1 MKILKVIIDNF
12 RNITHAEHDLGDR
25 NIFIGPNYKGK
36 TNTILAIYWALTG
49 YMLDGS
55 NDDISLKPLDNTK
68 KEVSVELVFE
78 DGWTYKKAYS
88 EKWTTK
94 RGTKEIVME
103 GHVTQYY
110 VKGDKSSAKDALTEL
125 FQHLG
130 LADIK
135 LETSKFG
142 LVRAVIDPYYMAE
155 TCDWAILRSFVIE
168 LVGDVSND
176 DVYAAE
182 EMLLSI
188 RPLLTE
194 YGHDTAKAT
203 KHLKSRIKG
212 AKDEGKEKAAMMKG
226 FTDITDVDADV
237 LATAHKILAD
247 TDKTIAQY
255 TAQKAGSVNQ
265 KLIDLRNSLA
275 QVNLELA
282 ESIES
287 DRHHLDE
294 VNADTK
300 AKIRGYEEE
309 LSSMRKTLAEKRNT
323 FTSMQDENVKLDA
336 DIQRVKHEISMKE
349 SSKKDKEDEF
359 YLIKKRQFD
368 GGSPLP
374 LESTCPHCGGSLNK
388 EYIETIKAQNEK
400 LKSEFEENK
409 KVSLNEVIAVGNK
422 LKLEIQN
429 LEFELAELQKKER
442 QNPDYVLAEIKSI
455 EADMEQKKAAI
466 ESLER
471 DMVNEYT
478 SDKTYDLR
486 RKQNDI
492 QCAIRKEETVNTT
505 EELDAKIAELKAS
518 KAPYEETI
526 NKHNLYLQAQERA
539 DMLNKE
545 LDDIAT
551 KQCEYESKLML
562 VEKFTQT
569 KLSMLQSNVEKVF
582 GKEIKFTLV
591 KSNIKEGSWDE
602 VCYPSVFGKDTPF
615 KKGSESEKIITG
627 IYLIECV
634 KKKMNIPDLPIIFDA
649 GSELDTQSLNTR
661 LNTNAQLIMT
671 KVDDIN
677 YTDVTLLKA

>member
-12 RNITHAEHDLGDR
+12 RNIVHADYDLGDR

-55 NDDISLKPLDNTK
+55 NDDMSLKPLDDTK

-94 RGTKEIVME
+94 RGTKETVME

-110 VKGDKSSAKDALTEL
+110 VKGDKSSAKDALSEL
-125 FQHLG
+125 FQHMG
-130 LADIK
+130 LSNIK

-142 LVRAVIDPYYMAE
+142 LVRAIIDPYYMAE
-155 TCDWAILRSFVIE
+155 TCDWSILRSFVIE

-182 EMLLSI
+182 EVLNNI
-188 RPLLTE
+188 RPLLTG

-212 AKDEGKEKAAMMKG
+212 AKDETNEKKAMLKG
-226 FTDITDVDADV
+226 FSDIADVDAGV
-237 LATAHKILAD
+237 LATAKKILVD
-247 TDKTIAQY
+247 TDNTIAQY

-265 KLIDLRNSLA
+265 KLIDLRNNLA

-282 ESIES
+282 ESIEY

-300 AKIRGYEEE
+300 AKIRGHEEE
-309 LSSMRKTLAEKRNT
+309 LSSMRKTLTEKRNV
-323 FTSMQDENVKLDA
+323 FTNMQNENVKLDA
-336 DIQRVKHEISMKE
+336 EIERVKNEIDT
-349 SSKKDKEDEF
+349 KKKAKGNKRDE
-359 YLIKKRQFD
+359 YL
-368 GGSPLP
+368 
-374 LESTCPHCGGSLNK
+374 
-388 EYIETIKAQNEK
+388 AV
-400 LKSEFEENK
+400 KSEFEKKK
-409 KVSLNEVIAVGNK
+409 KVTLDSIASEGKK
-422 LKLEIQN
+422 LELEIQN
-429 LEFELAELQKKER
+429 LEFELANLQKKER
-442 QNPDYVLAEIKSI
+442 QNPDFILAEIKSI
-455 EADMEQKKAAI
+455 QADMAQKKATI
-466 ESLER
+466 ESLEKA
-471 DMVNEYT
+471 MVNEYT
-478 SDKTYDLR
+478 SEKTYGLR
-486 RKQNDI
+486 MKQSDI

-505 EELDAKIAELKAS
+505 EELDAKIAELKVS
-518 KAPYEETI
+518 KVPYEETI
-526 NKHNLYLQAQERA
+526 NKHNLYLQAQERVNL
-539 DMLNKE
+539 LNKE

-582 GKEIKFTLV
+582 GKAVKFTLV

-634 KKKMNIPDLPIIFDA
+634 KKKMCIPDLPIIFDA

-661 LNTNAQLIMT
+661 LNTNSQLIMT

>member
-12 RNITHAEHDLGDR
+12 RNITHAEHDLEDR
-25 NIFIGPNYKGK
+25 NIFIGPNQKGK

-49 YMLDGS
+49 YMFDGS
-55 NDDISLKPLDNTK
+55 NDDMSLKPLDDTK

-78 DGWTYKKAYS
+78 DGWTFKKTYS

-94 RGTKEIVME
+94 RGNKETVWE

-110 VKGDKSSAKDALTEL
+110 VKGDKSTAKDALTEL
-125 FQHLG
+125 LQHLG
-130 LADIK
+130 LADKK

-142 LVRAVIDPYYMAE
+142 LVRAVMDPYYMAE

-168 LVGDVSND
+168 LVGDVSNE
-176 DVYAAE
+176 DVYAADE
-182 EMLLSI
+182 LLLEI
-188 RPLLTE
+188 KPLLTE
-194 YGHDTAKAT
+194 YEHDTAKAT

-212 AKDEGKEKAAMMKG
+212 TKDEIKEKKAMLKG
-226 FTDITDVDADV
+226 FNDITDVEVDV
-237 LATAHKILAD
+237 LSTAQKMLAD

-255 TAQKAGSVNQ
+255 TAQKSGTVNQ
-265 KLIDLRNSLA
+265 KLIDLRNNLA

-282 ESIES
+282 EAVES
-287 DRHHLDE
+287 DRKHLDE
-294 VNADTK
+294 VNADAK
-300 AKIRGYEEE
+300 AKIRRYEEE
-309 LSSMRKTLAEKRNT
+309 LSSIQKPLIEKRNV
-323 FTSMQDENVKLDA
+323 FTNMQNENAKLDA
-336 DIQRVKHEISMKE
+336 DILRVKQEISIKE
-349 SSKKDKEDEF
+349 TTKMHRKAEF
-359 YLIKKRQFD
+359 YRIKKSQFD
-368 GGSPLP
+368 GGMPLP
-374 LESTCPHCGGSLNK
+374 EENTCPHCGGILNA
-388 EYIETIKAQNEK
+388 EYIDTVKEQNEK
-400 LKSEFEENK
+400 LKSAFEEK
-409 KVSLNEVIAVGNK
+409 KKKSLDDVIAAGEK
-422 LKLEIQN
+422 LKLELQN

-442 QNPDYVLAEIKSI
+442 QNPDFVLAEIKSI
-455 EADMEQKKAAI
+455 ETDMAQKKSNM
-466 ESLER
+466 ESLEKG
-471 DMVNEYT
+471 MVYEYT
-478 SDKTYDLR
+478 SDKTHDLR

-505 EELDAKIAELKAS
+505 EEIDAKIAELKAS
-518 KAPYEETI
+518 KLPYEEVI
-526 NKHNLYLQAQERA
+526 NKHNLYLQAQSRVEL
-539 DMLNKE
+539 LNKE

-551 KQCEYESKLML
+551 KQCDYESKLML

-582 GKEIKFTLV
+582 GKEVKFTLV
-591 KSNIKEGSWDE
+591 KRNIKEGSWDE

-634 KKKMNIPDLPIIFDA
+634 KKKMIIPDLPIIFDA

-661 LNTNAQLIMT
+661 LNTKSQLIMT